1 MTPLFPHPKSESQNR
16 PTLRSKHVYMQNL
29 YQDKHDPLCP
39 ERGPAEEEGGYN
51 HNWKSEILLN
61 TTGGGPRLDH
71 RARLE
76 FGRVHFGVF
85 SMSRI
90 VPPALSSHWA

>member
-1 MTPLFPHPKSESQNR
+1 
-16 PTLRSKHVYMQNL
+16 MQNL

-39 ERGPAEEEGGYN
+39 ERSPAEEEGGYN

-71 RARLE
+71 RARLQ

-85 SMSRI
+85 SMSRPDLTLFFTDAGSQLTFEMGKGGGAGI
-90 VPPALSSHWA
+90 TEKRH

>member
-1 MTPLFPHPKSESQNR
+1 
-16 PTLRSKHVYMQNL
+16 MQNL

-71 RARLE
+71 RARLQ

-85 SMSRI
+85 TPSRF
-90 VPPALSSHWA
+90 VPLAVSLDWA